1 MLRLNLR
8 FLIQTIEIYPFRI
21 REDQHYIISSA
32 RDDDVDDDVGGVD
45 IVAKSQRHQELRR
58 SALCTSCNLQE
69 VSAHKQQ
76 QVQLNLQLY
85 PPDATDITVNTKVKI
100 NNNNSFVDITMHGN
114 TNKKC
119 SKNTNSQQS
128 SIHLVPSPPAR
139 LHSRKQKYQDLQ
151 CQQMQLN
158 LQFYSLD

>member
-1 MLRLNLR
+1 ML
-8 FLIQTIEIYPFRI
+8 
-21 REDQHYIISSA
+21 
-32 RDDDVDDDVGGVD
+32 DDDADDNGDDEDDDDDGVE

-58 SALCTSCNLQE
+58 SALCTSSNLQE

-119 SKNTNSQQS
+119 SKNTNTQQS
-128 SIHLVPSPPAR
+128 SKHLVPSPPFTP
-139 LHSRKQKYQDLQ
+139 S
-151 CQQMQLN
+151 
-158 LQFYSLD
+158 

>member
-1 MLRLNLR
+1 ML
-8 FLIQTIEIYPFRI
+8 
-21 REDQHYIISSA
+21 
-32 RDDDVDDDVGGVD
+32 DDDADYNGDDEDDDDDGVE

-100 NNNNSFVDITMHGN
+100 NNNNNFIDITMHGKTQIHNNPLN
-114 TNKKC
+114 TWFLLLLHAFIAASRSIKICSANKC
-119 SKNTNSQQS
+119 NSIS
-128 SIHLVPSPPAR
+128 NSILLIDA
-139 LHSRKQKYQDLQ
+139 
-151 CQQMQLN
+151 
-158 LQFYSLD
+158 SLSTFKLW

>member
-1 MLRLNLR
+1 MLIHPWAEIPPTRFGVLRLNLR

-21 REDQHYIISSA
+21 KDQHYIISSA
-32 RDDDVDDDVGGVD
+32 RDDDVGGVE

-76 QVQLNLQLY
+76 QLQLNLQLY
-85 PPDATDITVNTKVKI
+85 PPDATDIIVNTKIKI
-100 NNNNSFVDITMHGN
+100 NNNNNFIDITMHRN

-119 SKNTNSQQS
+119 SKNTNSQ
-128 SIHLVPSPPAR
+128 
-139 LHSRKQKYQDLQ
+139 
-151 CQQMQLN
+151 
-158 LQFYSLD
+158 